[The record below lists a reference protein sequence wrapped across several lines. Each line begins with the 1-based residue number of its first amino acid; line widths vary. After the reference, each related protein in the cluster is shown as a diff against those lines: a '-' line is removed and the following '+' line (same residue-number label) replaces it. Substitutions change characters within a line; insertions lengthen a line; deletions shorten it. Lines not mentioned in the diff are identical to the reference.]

1 MPKRWL
7 ILAGFLGCVMATA
20 FHVSPAHADPTLPSQ
35 SSACMPTAQSIESAL
50 SVYPASVTLSPDE
63 HSSIIVE
70 FSATC
75 EPLENVSVA
84 LYPNGSFTDKLV
96 QPFPA
101 ELKVGQVG
109 TSIVMLTG
117 GELGL
122 LSGSLTVLVTAT
134 EGNPPLPVAASAS
147 VTVAERSADLSPLG
161 TLTLPAT
168 PSSIDDQHPGVVV
181 ARVTNTS
188 DTPIAVDSLGATS
201 TDSITVTADKPF
213 KKFTISP
220 GESQDVDFTA
230 KTSPNFQEGSHVVS
244 FQALVSTSD
253 GARSQVLVSDKSVT
267 VAVFG
272 EAQITSAVG
281 AVSFL
286 FVPGLLILVVF
297 KLLWE
302 QYSPRH
308 TLSWLGGTNPE
319 FWVAVITLSL
329 VVIPLYYVV
338 TALFGPGRDLVTSFD
353 SGDILRLWVASLI
366 VGVLAWFVGLGWW
379 KKRHIR
385 PPDSADAVV
394 RKLAQRSTPTFH
406 IELAS
411 VTGQQGTFGIAESL
425 QDGVVIPLIRYSAT
439 SPEAEGQADDAVN
452 HDQVQVFWELVRSHK
467 VTLKFEENRTVRQ
480 LPAMQLEDLGVLGR
494 IIVAQPVT

>member
-1 MPKRWL
+1 MLKRWL
-7 ILAGFLGCVMATA
+7 ILVGFLGCVMATA
-20 FHVSPAHADPTLPSQ
+20 FHVSPAYADPTRPGQ
-35 SSACMPTAQSIESAL
+35 STACMPTAQSIESAL
-50 SVYPASVTLSPDE
+50 SVYPASVTLSPNE
-63 HSSIIVE
+63 PSSIIVE

-75 EPLENVSVA
+75 EPLENVAVA
-84 LYPNGSFTDKLV
+84 LYPNGSFAEKLV

-117 GELGL
+117 GELGQ
-122 LSGSLTVLVTAT
+122 LSGSLTVHVTAT
-134 EGNPPLPVAASAS
+134 EGDPPLPVAASAS
-147 VTVAERSADLSPLG
+147 VTVAERSADLPALG

-188 DTPIAVDSLGATS
+188 NTPIVIDSLEATS
-201 TDSITVTADKPF
+201 TDSITVTPAGQPF
-213 KKFTISP
+213 IKFTLPP
-220 GESQDVDFTA
+220 GESRDLDFTA
-230 KTSPNFQEGSHVVS
+230 KTSPNFQEGSHVLS

-253 GARSQVLVSDKSVT
+253 GTRSQVLVSDKSVT

-286 FVPGLLILVVF
+286 FVPGVLMLVVF

-338 TALFGPGRDLVTSFD
+338 TALYGPGRDLVTSFD
-353 SGDILRLWVASLI
+353 SGDILRLWVASLV
-366 VGVLAWFVGLGWW
+366 VGALAWVVGLRWW
-379 KKRHIR
+379 MRRHVR
-385 PPDSADAVV
+385 PGDSAQVVV
-394 RKLAQRSTPTFH
+394 RKLSQRSAPTFR
-406 IELAS
+406 IELAN
-411 VTGQQGTFGIAESL
+411 VTAQAGTFGIAESL
-425 QDGVVIPLIRYSAT
+425 QDGVVIPTIRYSAA
-439 SPEAEGQADDAVN
+439 SLEDGGQADDAVN
-452 HDQVQVFWELVRSHK
+452 RDQVRDFWNLARRDK
-467 VTLKFEENRTVRQ
+467 VTLSFEENRTVRQ
-480 LPAMQLEDLGVLGR
+480 LPPEQVKDLGILGR
-494 IIVAQPVT
+494 IIVPQR